1 MVGYVV
7 SPADVPFPLRWHDL
21 KRTIDAAAPALID
34 RFFGP
39 AAQAHGGLITRLVT
53 EGKSARGCLCCLV
66 CEALGGRVDDA
77 VPRAVLLEI
86 VQAATLVHDD
96 IVDGD
101 SLRRGR
107 AATWTVL
114 GQRRTVLLGDLM
126 FATALMHAAR
136 SSHAD
141 VSVLAEAIGR
151 VAGGAWQEPMDAGE
165 LLAIGYPVPA
175 SLYEQVVH
183 GKTGALFGAAGA
195 LGAIAAGAGDA
206 QRTAAERFATRV
218 GEAYQMADDCTD
230 LLGCVEVLHDTQKSA
245 ARNALA
251 AHFGVDR
258 DDAAALPGAT
268 LRARLQDE
276 IARRLRLAR
285 ADVDRLAEG
294 GAAAL
299 LHAAPAFIIGLQL
312 PPG

>member
-1 MVGYVV
+1 M

-21 KRTIDAAAPALID
+21 KRTIDAAAPAWVD
-34 RFFGP
+34 RFFG
-39 AAQAHGGLITRLVT
+39 AAAEAHGGLITRLVT
-53 EGKSARGCLCCLV
+53 EGKSARGCLCCLI
-66 CEALGGRVDDA
+66 CEALGGRIDDA
-77 VPRAVLLEI
+77 LPRAVLLEI

-101 SLRRGR
+101 SMRRGN

-114 GQRRTVLLGDLM
+114 GSRRAVLLGDLM

-136 SSHAD
+136 SSHAE

-151 VAGGAWQEPMDAGE
+151 VAGGAWQEPMDSSA
-165 LLAIGYPVPA
+165 LMTVDYPVPA
-175 SLYEQVVH
+175 SLYDQVVH

-206 QRTAAERFATRV
+206 QRAAAERFATRV
-218 GEAYQMADDCTD
+218 GEAYQMADDCMD
-230 LLGCVEVLHDTQKSA
+230 LLGSVEALQDTQKSA
-245 ARNALA
+245 ARAALA
-251 AHFGVDR
+251 AHFGADS
-258 DDAAALPGAT
+258 DDAAAVPGST
-268 LRARLQDE
+268 LRARLQEE

-294 GAAAL
+294 GSAAL